1 MINTEEQKK
10 ILIMVIIIILK
21 LTLGEVIDIN
31 GNGRTEKQL
40 EVR

>member
-31 GNGRTEKQL
+31 ENGRTEKQL